1 MPTGSLKSFC
11 EEHYFCPSR
20 GTLQVRLGAIVPGV
34 HRALVSIEPLFCSP
48 QKREWKQLELDR
60 ILRYSLEN
68 KNVAMLQE
76 LLEMS
81 VSIHVGLATERAGL
95 HHRNETHLD
104 LEILPSSIDLRSGGN
119 LGRRGS
125 RVITKR
131 LLGHGVRCGWRNN
144 DWFSYQE

>member
-1 MPTGSLKSFC
+1 
-11 EEHYFCPSR
+11 
-20 GTLQVRLGAIVPGV
+20 
-34 HRALVSIEPLFCSP
+34 
-48 QKREWKQLELDR
+48 LELDR

-68 KNVAMLQE
+68 KNAAMLQE

-81 VSIHVGLATERAGL
+81 VSIYVVLAIERAGL

-104 LEILPSSIDLRSGGN
+104 LEILSSSVDLRSGGN
-119 LGRRGS
+119 LGSRGS

-144 DWFSYQE
+144 DWFSCQE